1 MDSGIMIGNFFIIVG
16 DIFVNIFNFICNFNF
31 KDIKLPKRNKTKK
44 ELNPKLFAKLNFTE
58 VKKQKESQNKLFNKL
73 RKIFLNYFLN
83 RKLLAIEL
91 LVAFILLV
99 LFGFEISGIYIT
111 LIAMFYIF
119 MLYFPKIQQRRSYDD
134 LNFELPYALRHMAT
148 ELKAG
153 KGLHDTLLTISTA
166 EYGSLS
172 REFKR
177 VLKEIKYG
185 KSSEDALMEMSTR
198 VSSEGLSRAVHQII
212 GTLRVG
218 GNLAN
223 SLTVIAEDISF
234 DMQIKLK
241 EYSQKLNGFILIYTF
256 VAILGPV
263 IILIML
269 MAASTVVG
277 DIISGE
283 MVLMMYVFFFP
294 LIVVFMGL
302 FIKRLEPKI

>member
-1 MDSGIMIGNFFIIVG
+1 MGSDIMITNFFILVG
-16 DIFVNIFNFICNFNF
+16 DLFLSIINFNF
-31 KDIKLPKRNKTKK
+31 KNIKLPKRNKTKK
-44 ELNPKLFAKLNFTE
+44 ELNPKLFAKLDFKE
-58 VKKQKESQNKLFNKL
+58 VKKQKDSQNKLFNKM
-73 RKIFLNYFLN
+73 RKVFLKHFLNKKFI
-83 RKLLAIEL
+83 AIEL
-91 LVAFILLV
+91 LIGVILF
-99 LFGFEISGIYIT
+99 LFFGVEIAGIYLT
-111 LIAMFYIF
+111 LLGMFYVF

-134 LNFELPYALRHMAT
+134 LNFELPYALRHMST

-153 KGLHDTLLTISTA
+153 KGLHDTLLTISMA
-166 EYGSLS
+166 DYGSLS
-172 REFKR
+172 VEFKR

-185 KSSEDALMEMSTR
+185 KSSEVALMEMSTR
-198 VSSEGLSRAVHQII
+198 VSSDGLSRAIHQII

-256 VAILGPV
+256 VAILAPV

-277 DIISGE
+277 DVVSGE
-283 MVLMMYVFFFP
+283 MVLMMYIFFFP

-302 FIKRLEPKI
+302 FIKKLEPKI

>member
-1 MDSGIMIGNFFIIVG
+1 MFSNFFIIVA
-16 DIFVNIFNFICNFNF
+16 DVFLNIFNFFKNFNF
-31 KDIKLPKRNKTKK
+31 KNIKLPKLNKSKK
-44 ELNPKLFAKLNFTE
+44 ELDPKLFAKLSFKE
-58 VKKQKESQNKLFNKL
+58 VKKQKDSQNKLFNRL
-73 RKIFLNYFLN
+73 RKIFLRYFLN
-83 RKLLAIEL
+83 KKIIAIEVL
-91 LVAFILLV
+91 IGFILFMFV
-99 LFGFEISGIYIT
+99 GFEIAGIYLT
-111 LIAMFYIF
+111 LFCMFYIF
-119 MLYFPKIQQRRSYDD
+119 MLYFPKIKEKHSYDD

-153 KGLHDTLLTISTA
+153 KGLHDTLLTISLA
-166 EYGSLS
+166 NYGSLS
-172 REFKR
+172 NEFKR

-185 KSSEDALMEMSTR
+185 KSSEDALLEMSKR
-198 VSSEGLSRAVHQII
+198 ISSEGLSRAIHQII

-223 SLTVIAEDISF
+223 SLTLIAEDISF

-256 VAILGPV
+256 IAILAPV

-277 DIISGE
+277 DIVSGE
-283 MVLMMYVFFFP
+283 MVLIMYMFFFP

>member
-1 MDSGIMIGNFFIIVG
+1 MFGDFFIMVA
-16 DIFVNIFNFICNFNF
+16 DVFLNIFNFFKNFNF
-31 KDIKLPKRNKTKK
+31 KNIKLPKQNKTKK
-44 ELNPKLFAKLNFTE
+44 EVDPKLFAKLNFKE
-58 VKKQKESQNKLFNKL
+58 VKKQKDSQNKLFNKL
-73 RKIFLNYFLN
+73 RKIFLKYFLN
-83 RKLLAIEL
+83 KKIIAIEVL
-91 LVAFILLV
+91 IAFILLV
-99 LFGFEISGIYIT
+99 ADGFEIAGIYLT
-111 LIAMFYIF
+111 LLAMFYIF
-119 MLYFPKIQQRRSYDD
+119 MLYFPKIKEKHMYDD

-153 KGLHDTLLTISTA
+153 KGLHDTLLTISLA
-166 EYGSLS
+166 NYGSLS
-172 REFKR
+172 IEFKR

-185 KSSEDALMEMSTR
+185 KSSEDALMEMSKR
-198 VSSEGLSRAVHQII
+198 VSSDGLSRATHQII

-223 SLTVIAEDISF
+223 SLTLIAEDISF

-277 DIISGE
+277 DIVSGD
-283 MVLMMYVFFFP
+283 MVLIMYMFFFP

-302 FIKRLEPKI
+302 FIKKLEPQI